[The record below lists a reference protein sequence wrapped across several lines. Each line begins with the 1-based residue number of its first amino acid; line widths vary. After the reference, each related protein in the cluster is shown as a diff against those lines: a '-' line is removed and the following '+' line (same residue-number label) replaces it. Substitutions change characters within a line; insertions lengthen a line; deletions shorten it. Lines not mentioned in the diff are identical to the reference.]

1 LARGFKI
8 AGCVVQPHLNSLE
21 RDGHTLRL
29 EPKVMQVLARLAD
42 QQGDLVTKDQLMHS
56 VWRDTFVNEEAL
68 TRCISELRKA
78 LNDDPKQPRFIE
90 TIPKSGYRLLTPVQP
105 LSGAASTKLA
115 SQWWKP
121 ILLALGSAIMVV
133 FFVIFAVPAQR
144 SRLLE
149 WLGRARAE
157 RSLHPQK
164 SIAVLPLENLSADP
178 SQEYFADGMTDGL
191 ITDLAKIGSLRVISR
206 TSVMQY
212 KHAHEPLPG
221 IARALHVDLIVTG
234 TVRRLG
240 DRVRITAQLV
250 DGNSDSNLW
259 AQEFE
264 RDVQNVLRLE
274 SDLAYDIAREIRAE
288 VTKADGARLQE
299 TYTVN
304 SRAHD
309 VYLRG
314 RFEWNQK
321 TVASLEQSIELYKQ
335 AIDLDPQFALAYAG
349 LADSYIVL
357 GEEGRM
363 SPIKANPLISAAAT
377 KAVEL
382 GADLAEAH
390 MVLAASK
397 ELDWDWTGAERE
409 YRRAIDL
416 NPGLSRAH
424 HWYAFLLV
432 VLGRSAEGVTEIRRA
447 VDLDPLG
454 NRIHRVEAIIYYYA
468 RQYELA
474 EQTIDAFAG
483 ADKNSF
489 FAHCLLGR
497 IRLARKDY
505 ASALSELS
513 IASRAEIKDPAGL
526 ALLMYAYSRQGNKG
540 ESLKWAAKLKQMSEH
555 QYVSPYWMAVI
566 SLGFDDHNK
575 AISLLNDACQT
586 KSAGLMALKVDPL
599 FDPLR
604 SDPRFQDLL
613 RKIGLSAENNRVM

>member
-1 LARGFKI
+1 MAGGFKI
-8 AGCVVQPHLNSLE
+8 AEWIVHPQLNSLE
-21 RDGHTLRL
+21 RNGHTLRL
-29 EPKVMQVLARLAD
+29 EPKVMQVLACLVEH
-42 QQGDLVTKDQLMHS
+42 QGNLVTKDQLIRS
-56 VWRDTFVNEEAL
+56 VWPDTFVNDEVL

-90 TIPKSGYRLLTPVQP
+90 TISKGGYRLLTPVLRISSP
-105 LSGAASTKLA
+105 TPAKVVSRWRRAMLLGLGIAVVVTAFL
-115 SQWWKP
+115 
-121 ILLALGSAIMVV
+121 ILTAPGE
-133 FFVIFAVPAQR
+133 R
-144 SRLLE
+144 NRLIEL
-149 WLGRARAE
+149 LGRLERPVRAG
-157 RSLHPQK
+157 R

-221 IARALHVDLIVTG
+221 IAQALHVDLIVTG
-234 TVRRLG
+234 TVRRSG

-250 DGNSDSNLW
+250 DGKSDSNLW

-288 VTKADGARLQE
+288 VTKTDGTRLQE
-299 TYTVN
+299 TSTVN
-304 SRAHD
+304 SLAYD

-321 TVASLEQSIELYKQ
+321 TDASLEQSIELYKQ

-349 LADSYIVL
+349 LADSYIIL
-357 GEEGRM
+357 GDNGEM
-363 SPIKANPLISAAAT
+363 SPTKVNPLISAAAT
-377 KAVEL
+377 KAVEF
-382 GADLAEAH
+382 GPNLAEAH
-390 MVLAASK
+390 TVLAASK

-424 HWYAFLLV
+424 HWYALLLV
-432 VLGRSAEGVTEIRRA
+432 ALGRPESVTEIRRA

-454 NRIHRVEAIIYYYA
+454 NRIHRVEATIYYYA
-468 RQYELA
+468 RQYEQA
-474 EQTIDAFAG
+474 ERTIDAFAG
-483 ADKNSF
+483 ADKNSG
-489 FAHCLLGR
+489 FAHYLLGR
-497 IRLARKDY
+497 IRLVRKDY
-505 ASALSELS
+505 ASAVSEFS
-513 IASRAEIKDPAGL
+513 IASHAEIENPFGL
-526 ALLMYAYSRQGNKG
+526 ALLTYAYSRQGNKA
-540 ESLKWAAKLKQMSEH
+540 EALKWAAKLKHVSDH
-555 QYVSPYWMAVI
+555 QYVSPYLMALT
-566 SLGFDDHNK
+566 SLGLDDRDK

-586 KSAGLMALKVDPL
+586 KSAQLMTLKVDPL

-613 RKIGLSAENNRVM
+613 RKIGLSAENNPVT